1 MPDPRRRPLG
11 TGVLTLAP
19 ADAPERWRLTATEDG
34 APEANWG
41 HWVRLAQRILEI
53 DALSREREGRG
64 DAWDEGFAAGH
75 ASGSD
80 DTSNPY
86 R

>member
-11 TGVLTLAP
+11 TGVLTLEP
-19 ADAPERWRLTATEDG
+19 AEAPERWRLTGTEEGAAEAT
-34 APEANWG
+34 WG
-41 HWVRLAQRILEI
+41 HWVRLAKRIVEV

-64 DAWDEGFAAGH
+64 DAWDEGFAAGQ
-75 ASGSD
+75 AANDSD
-80 DTSNPY
+80 AENPY

>member
-11 TGVLTLAP
+11 TGALTLEP
-19 ADAPERWRLTATEDG
+19 AEAPERWQLTGSDEG

-41 HWVRLAQRILEI
+41 HWVRLAQRILEV

-75 ASGSD
+75 AAQSD
-80 DTSNPY
+80 DTANPY

>member
-11 TGVLTLAP
+11 TGALTLEP
-19 ADAPERWRLTATEDG
+19 AEAPERWRLTG
-34 APEANWG
+34 ADEGTPEANWG
-41 HWVRLAQRILEI
+41 HWVRLAQRILEV

-75 ASGSD
+75 SAQRD
-80 DTSNPY
+80 DTVNPY

>member
-11 TGVLTLAP
+11 TGALTLEP
-19 ADAPERWRLTATEDG
+19 AEAPERWRLAGTEEG

-41 HWVRLAQRILEI
+41 HWVRLAQRILEV

-75 ASGSD
+75 VAHSD
-80 DTSNPY
+80 DTANPY

>member
-11 TGVLTLAP
+11 TGARTLDP
-19 ADAPERWRLTATEDG
+19 ADAPERWRLTGSEEG
-34 APEANWG
+34 VPEANWG
-41 HWVRLAQRILEI
+41 HWVRLAQRILEV

-64 DAWDEGFAAGH
+64 DAWDQGFAAGH
-75 ASGSD
+75 AETSD
-80 DTSNPY
+80 AAGNPY

>member
-11 TGVLTLAP
+11 TGVLSLEP
-19 ADAPERWRLTATEDG
+19 ADAPERWRLTGPDG
-34 APEANWG
+34 GIPEANWG
-41 HWVRLAQRILEI
+41 HWVRLAKRIVEV

-64 DAWDEGFAAGH
+64 DAWDDGFAAGR
-75 ASGSD
+75 AAPRD
-80 DTSNPY
+80 DTENPY

>member
-11 TGVLTLAP
+11 TGTLTLEP
-19 ADAPERWRLTATEDG
+19 AEAPERWVLTGTDEG

-41 HWVRLAQRILEI
+41 HWVRFAQRILEV

-64 DAWDEGFAAGH
+64 DAWDEGFAAGR
-75 ASGSD
+75 AVQSD
-80 DTSNPY
+80 DTANPY